1 MVIGPNDYRRKE
13 QMFMKTIVAVLG
25 CAFLLA
31 VVTLTPARAGDPDK
45 TVGGVDPNH
54 YICATADHLF
64 IDFDS
69 DAFNPDGTLNPD
81 LEVDLEQLE
90 DDCDRF
96 RDSLGARVEFFRQTR
111 IEGFVFEYHP
121 DPNAPGGWQ
130 AVASRD
136 VLVVASGPG
145 FEIFWGSEKD
155 GFYYFDYLGAGP
167 VTLNLRLPPD
177 AHPLNPNITVVTTG
191 FSQKWIIPL
200 GFYRGD
206 TPPDDVE
213 ALRLP
218 AGVTSLSLLI
228 PGDTIYE
235 DPFLLVDNTTGRIV
249 EGGMPNVGGIL
260 PSDQS
265 VSTIV
270 LAVVVL
276 MVLPTAGILK
286 LRQRRSKEIEL

>member
-1 MVIGPNDYRRKE
+1 
-13 QMFMKTIVAVLG
+13 MKYIIVLLS

-31 VVTLTPARAGDPDK
+31 VVPLTPASAGDPDK
-45 TVGGVDPNH
+45 TVGGINPNH
-54 YICATADHLF
+54 YVCVTPDHVVINL
-64 IDFDS
+64 DS
-69 DAFNPDGTLNPD
+69 DAVDSSGNFDPDI
-81 LEVDLEQLE
+81 EVDLEELE

-96 RDSLGARVEFFRQTR
+96 KDSQDARVELLRQSR
-111 IEGFVFEYHP
+111 LEGFVFEFHP
-121 DPNAPGGWQ
+121 APNAPGGWQ
-130 AVASRD
+130 GVASSD

-177 AHPLNPNITVVTTG
+177 AHPINPNITVVTDG
-191 FSQKWIIPL
+191 FARVVTVPL

-218 AGVTSLSLLI
+218 AGVTRFSTL
-228 PGDTIYE
+228 PPADTIYE
-235 DPFLLVDNTTGRIV
+235 DFLVSGDDPDTGIV
-249 EGGMPNVGGIL
+249 SGMPNVGGIL

-270 LAVVVL
+270 LAVIML
-276 MVLPTAGILK
+276 AVLPAAGILK
-286 LRQRRSKEIEL
+286 LRQRRSNEIER